1 MKELDLDLDNMYIIV
16 QELTD
21 MIKKGNHIFLL
32 RGDLASGK
40 TTLVKEYVKSIY
52 PLEEVTSPTFSIQHQ
67 YRDIYHYDF
76 YQHSLEDLLNL
87 GLLEWL
93 ENNGVHFIEWGS
105 SDLEKILKTS
115 GYNICVIEILK
126 TQYNRTYRIDNG

>member
-1 MKELDLDLDNMYIIV
+1 MKELDLDLENMHIIV

-21 MIKKGNHIFLL
+21 IIREGNRIFLL

-52 PLEEVTSPTFSIQHQ
+52 PNEEVTSPTFSIQHQ

-76 YQHSLEDLLNL
+76 YQHSLEELLNL

-93 ENNGVHFIEWGS
+93 ENSGVHFIEWGS
-105 SDLEKILKTS
+105 WDLEKILKTN

-126 TQYNRTYRIDNG
+126 TQHNRTYRINNG

>member
-1 MKELDLDLDNMYIIV
+1 MSIIV
-16 QELTD
+16 QELAD
-21 MIKKGNHIFLL
+21 MIRAGNHIFLL

-40 TTLVKEYVKSIY
+40 TTLVKEYVKSVY
-52 PLEEVTSPTFSIQHQ
+52 PNEEVTSPTFSIQHQ

-76 YQHSLEDLLNL
+76 YQHSLEELLNL

-93 ENNGVHFIEWGS
+93 EDNGVHFIEWGS
-105 SDLEKILKTS
+105 YDLEKILKTS

-126 TQYNRTYRIDNG
+126 TQYNRTYRINNG

>member
-1 MKELDLDLDNMYIIV
+1 MKELDLDLKNIAMMV
-16 QELTD
+16 KELAN
-21 MIKKGNHIFLL
+21 IKKSGTCIFLL

-67 YRDIYHYDF
+67 YQDIYHYDF
-76 YQHSLEDLLNL
+76 YQHSLEELLNL

-93 ENNGVHFIEWGS
+93 ENEGVHFIEWGS
-105 SDLEKILKTS
+105 EDLEKILKTN
-115 GYNICVIEILK
+115 GYNVCVIEISK
-126 TQYNRTYRIDNG
+126 TQENRIYRIHNG